1 MRVIFTPGARA
12 QLKTIY
18 DHIAQENE
26 IAAHAV
32 IARVEYLADLL
43 GTNPRMGFKLP
54 RSRLRRFPVRPYPYL
69 LYFEVREGAVRIV
82 RVRHTS
88 RYRPA
93 FHDLPRPFVF

>member
-1 MRVIFTPGARA
+1 MRVIFTPGART
-12 QLKTIY
+12 QLKAIY

-82 RVRHTS
+82 RVRHAS
-88 RYRPA
+88 RCRPA

>member
-12 QLKTIY
+12 QLRTIY
-18 DHIAQENE
+18 DCIARDNE

-32 IARVEYLADLL
+32 VARVEYLASLL
-43 GTNPRMGFKLP
+43 GRHPHMGFKLP
-54 RSRLRRFPVRPYPYL
+54 RGRLRRFPARPYPYL
-69 LYFEVREGAVRIV
+69 IYFEWADDFVRII
-82 RVRHTS
+82 RIRHAS